1 MISDEA
7 NSNLMISNFK
17 NTKDHFSVVG
27 IHYETNH
34 PVRVVIKNGIIQE
47 LVEDPNISDSDSK
60 LYIAPGLVDNQV
72 NGYANIDFTGD
83 KLTTESIAQTTKALW
98 KYGVTTFFPTLISN
112 SHENLI
118 RNFKILAG
126 ALKSD
131 YVSSCIPL
139 FHLEGPYI
147 SPEQGFRGCHPVEH
161 IRKPS
166 WEEFLEYQKAAD
178 GKIGLVT
185 LAPEI
190 EGAME
195 FISMAV
201 KNQVVVAMGH
211 TNASAELINLAADKG
226 VRLSVHLGNGC
237 ANIIHRHHN
246 PIWPQLANDKL
257 ATCIIADGH
266 HLIPEEMIV
275 FYRLKG
281 PDHLILSSDIT
292 CLAGMPSGKYMFAGS
307 EVFVTEEGVLRN
319 LEQNCLAGASLPL
332 ITGIENMIKIVGCS
346 LPQAINLASTNVAS
360 VFGLS
365 DRGSLTPGKRA
376 DLILFEKTGYRIN
389 IRKTYLSGEVVF
401 TE

>member
-1 MISDEA
+1 MVTSQNI
-7 NSNLMISNFK
+7 
-17 NTKDHFSVVG
+17 KDHFSVAG

-47 LVEDPNISDSDSK
+47 IVEDPNVKDSDKK
-60 LYIAPGLVDNQV
+60 LYIAPGLIDNQV
-72 NGYANIDFTGD
+72 NGITNIDFSGD
-83 KLTTESIAQTTKALW
+83 KLTTDEVLQATKALW

-118 RNFKILAG
+118 RNFKILTE
-126 ALKSD
+126 ALQFD
-131 YVSSCIPL
+131 YVRECIPL

-147 SPEQGFRGCHPVEH
+147 SPEQGYRGCHPVAH

-166 WEEFLEYQKAAD
+166 WDEFLEYQKAAQ

-185 LAPEI
+185 LAPEL

-195 FISMAV
+195 FISLAV

-211 TNASAELINLAADKG
+211 TNASAERINQAADKG

-237 ANIIHRHHN
+237 ANVIHRHHN

-257 ATCIIADGH
+257 VTCIIADGH

-292 CLAGMPSGKYMFAGS
+292 YLAGMPSGKYMFAGS
-307 EVFVTEEGVLRN
+307 EVFVTKEGVLKN

-332 ITGIENMIKIVGCS
+332 ITGIENMMKIANCS
-346 LPQAINLASTNVAS
+346 LSQAINLASGNVAS
-360 VFGLS
+360 VFGLK
-365 DRGSLTPGKRA
+365 DRGSLTPGKKA
-376 DLILFEKTGYRIN
+376 DLILFEKTGDRIN
-389 IRKTYLSGEVVF
+389 IRKTYLSGEMVF
-401 TE
+401 T